1 MHDAPDVELFGNCKL
16 FICNNQSSQSHTKLH
31 IGIPG
36 NDLLKGQGFKFKV
49 DLITLTWNVSQCA
62 QSQS

>member
-1 MHDAPDVELFGNCKL
+1 MNDALEVELFGNCKL
-16 FICNNQSSQSHTKLH
+16 FICNNQSSQSHTRPR

-36 NDLLKGQGFKFKV
+36 NDLLKGQEFKV
-49 DLITLTWNVSQCA
+49 DLITLTWNGSQCA